1 MPLTAFRIHPGCIP
15 PPLTGPSCPP
25 LALQFSPSQIHVQ
38 TAANHLFH
46 SSFTGVASLHR
57 KHPHKIYFLHF
68 IINPSL
74 TEDDWVGAL
83 TLFSSFFLFSD
94 SEQKVTVSGFPSISF
109 YILLSSHSLLHIML
123 TFFFKLLLGET
134 GQHWR
139 TMHWIQVTKKGKK
152 RVKHLNT

>member
-1 MPLTAFRIHPGCIP
+1 MPLTAFRIHPRCIP

-46 SSFTGVASLHR
+46 SSFTRVASLHR

-109 YILLSSHSLLHIML
+109 SAPTPCYTLCSHSFLNCSSG
-123 TFFFKLLLGET
+123 KLVSTGELCT
-134 GQHWR
+134 ESKLQ
-139 TMHWIQVTKKGKK
+139 KKGKK
-152 RVKHLNT
+152 E